1 MLLLLKRSGYG
12 QDVLN
17 LYGSSAEG
25 VTVLVC
31 QRYSYSIDAATLVI
45 KELRIVCE
53 LDRVYVSDIS
63 AVPVSFALVFNL
75 SPSLFRPGLL
85 DMSAH
90 LRLGGFPGMRRP
102 RSRVAVSGFESL

>member
-45 KELRIVCE
+45 KEMCILC
-53 LDRVYVSDIS
+53 
-63 AVPVSFALVFNL
+63 
-75 SPSLFRPGLL
+75 
-85 DMSAH
+85 
-90 LRLGGFPGMRRP
+90 
-102 RSRVAVSGFESL
+102 

>member
-45 KELRIVCE
+45 KDSPLQLGVATPELVEHRPHSFSAENHRI
-53 LDRVYVSDIS
+53 
-63 AVPVSFALVFNL
+63 
-75 SPSLFRPGLL
+75 RPIGE
-85 DMSAH
+85 AT
-90 LRLGGFPGMRRP
+90 
-102 RSRVAVSGFESL
+102 